1 MPRPSPYARFA
12 SRELTLNDQL
22 AIDRT
27 VLANQRTV
35 LAYARTA
42 LAMLALGVSA
52 IKFFD
57 DRLIQT
63 GGWIFIAA
71 SIALMLLGWTRYR
84 RTSRALPKHP
94 EPPQNTQ
101 R

>member
-12 SRELTLNDQL
+12 GRDLTLNDQL

-27 VLANQRTV
+27 VLANERTA

-42 LAMLALGVSA
+42 MAMLALGISA

-57 DRLIQT
+57 DRLIQAA
-63 GGWIFIAA
+63 GGVFVAGSA
-71 SIALMLLGWTRYR
+71 ALMLLGWVRYR
-84 RTSRALPKHP
+84 RTSRRLPP
-94 EPPQNTQ
+94 TEA
-101 R
+101 